1 MTISELAKIALEE
14 KRVVNVRRE
23 AWAGKI
29 FGCQELDPGHW
40 VSLRFMTCEALVAD
54 DWYEVKE

>member
-14 KRVVNVRRE
+14 KRVVRATCALYDAKQWWPIDIDPHSRD
-23 AWAGKI
+23 A
-29 FGCQELDPGHW
+29 CDLD
-40 VSLRFMTCEALVAD
+40 CEDLAAD